1 MSIVRLDKVTF
12 VGLAEDRDPLL
23 RNLQELG
30 CLHIEPFVTEC
41 ESQNVSAP
49 VTSAGAREALQF
61 LQACP
66 QRRRQSTD
74 TARFDALE
82 IERKVLEV
90 RQRLQALSDER
101 DFLIKRIQ
109 DMRPWGNF
117 EFSPLSEMGGLRL
130 WFYVVPHRDMV
141 LLRDIPMAHEIVK
154 KDSRYCYVAAVSES
168 EPEGMPVNRTHV
180 GNRPR
185 HELEARLEEVELA
198 IEDVQAERAYLT
210 RWYSLL
216 RDNIAILEDKATL
229 AAAQYQ
235 TYSRAGMF
243 ALRGWVP
250 HESIKALAVHA
261 HNHRLH
267 MDVQEVQADD
277 SPPTYLDNPPWL
289 AAGEDLVNFY
299 MTPGYRTWDPS
310 QIVFFSFA
318 LFFAMIL
325 ADAGYALLLGALLLS
340 FWRKMGASPGGR
352 RYRPLCLTIVFFSV
366 LYGMLIGSY
375 FGVTPA
381 DGTVLS
387 TAHVVDMSNSN
398 LMMVISVF
406 IGCIHVIIAAALDAA
421 RHKNPVEGLES
432 VGWACI
438 VTAGLSFLVSTAFA
452 PDVLKPLS
460 VVLAG
465 VGALLVLLFAA
476 PFEKPLPRLLKGLL
490 GLTKLSGAFG
500 DVLSYLRLFA
510 LGLASGS
517 LAAEFNHMA
526 IGINDAM
533 PGVGLF
539 FSLLV
544 LFLGHVVNLVLGLAS
559 ALIHGLRLNVIEFF
573 NWGLKEE
580 GFLFKP
586 FRRTE
591 R

>member
-12 VGLAEDRDPLL
+12 VGLTEDRERLL
-23 RNLQELG
+23 QDLQELG
-30 CLHIEPFVTEC
+30 CLHIEPFVAES
-41 ESQNVSAP
+41 ESQN
-49 VTSAGAREALQF
+49 TLGTCAGAREALQF
-61 LQACP
+61 LHDYP
-66 QRRRQSTD
+66 QRRRQIRD
-74 TARFDALE
+74 DARFDALE
-82 IERKVLEV
+82 TERKVLDV
-90 RQRLQALSDER
+90 RQRLQVLSDER
-101 DFLIKRIQ
+101 DFLVKRIQ
-109 DMRPWGNF
+109 DMRPWGDF
-117 EFSPLSEMGGLRL
+117 EFSPLPEMGGLRL
-130 WFYVVPHRDMV
+130 WFYAIPHRDMV
-141 LLRDIPMAHEIVK
+141 LIRDLPLVHEIVK
-154 KDSRYCYVAAVSES
+154 KDSRYAYVVVISES
-168 EPEGMPVNRTHV
+168 EPEGLPVNRTHI
-180 GNRPR
+180 GSQPR

-216 RDNIAILEDKATL
+216 RDNIATLEDKAAL
-229 AAAQYQ
+229 AAAQNQSY
-235 TYSRAGMF
+235 TRTGMF
-243 ALRGWVP
+243 ALRGWAP
-250 HESIKALAVHA
+250 HARLAELEGYARRHGVLIDA
-261 HNHRLH
+261 R
-267 MDVQEVQADD
+267 EVQPDD

-289 AAGEDLVNFY
+289 AAGESLVNFY

-310 QIVFFSFA
+310 QVVFISFA

-325 ADAGYALLLGALLLS
+325 ADAGYALLLGAFLLS

-352 RYRPLCLTIVFFSV
+352 RFRPLCLAIVVFSV

-381 DGTVLS
+381 DGTLLAAVHVL
-387 TAHVVDMSNSN
+387 DMSDSN
-398 LMMVISVF
+398 LMMVISVY
-406 IGCIHVIIAAALDAA
+406 IGCIHVILAAALDAA
-421 RHKNPVEGLES
+421 RYKNRVEGLAS

-438 VTAGLSFLVSTAFA
+438 VSAGLVFLMSTAFA

-460 VVLAG
+460 VLLAG
-465 VGALLVLLFAA
+465 VGALLVLLFSAS
-476 PFEKPLPRLLKGLL
+476 FEKPVPRLLMGLL

-526 IGINDAM
+526 MGINDAM

-539 FSLLV
+539 FAFLV
-544 LFLGHVVNLVLGLAS
+544 LFLGHAVNLLLGLAS
-559 ALIHGLRLNVIEFF
+559 AVIHGLRLNVIEFF

-580 GFLFKP
+580 GSLFKA
-586 FRRTE
+586 FRRSE

>member
-12 VGLAEDRDPLL
+12 VGLTEDRDPLL
-23 RNLQELG
+23 HNLQELG
-30 CLHIEPFVTEC
+30 CLHIEPFSAEC
-41 ESQNVSAP
+41 QSQNPAGSSAE
-49 VTSAGAREALQF
+49 AREALKF
-61 LQACP
+61 LKACP

-74 TARFDALE
+74 TGRFDALE
-82 IERKVLEV
+82 VERKVLDAK
-90 RQRLQALSDER
+90 QRLHALSDER

-109 DMRPWGNF
+109 DMRPWGDF
-117 EFSPLSEMGGLRL
+117 EFSPLPEMGGLRL
-130 WFYVVPHRDMV
+130 WFYVVPHRDWV
-141 LLRDIPMAHEIVK
+141 LISTLPLPHQIVK
-154 KDSRYCYVAAVSES
+154 KDNRHRYVVVVSES
-168 EPEGMPVNRTHV
+168 EPEGLPANRTHI

-185 HELEARLEEVELA
+185 HELEAHLEEVELA

-216 RDNIAILEDKATL
+216 RDNVAILEDKAAL
-229 AAAQYQ
+229 AAAQNQIY
-235 TYSRAGMF
+235 TRSDMF

-250 HESIKALAVHA
+250 HEGIQALETYA
-261 HNHRLH
+261 HSHGLH
-267 MDVQEVQADD
+267 MDVQEAQPDD

-310 QIVFFSFA
+310 QIVYFSFA

-325 ADAGYALLLGALLLS
+325 ADAGYAFLLGALLLF

-352 RYRPLCLTIVFFSV
+352 RYRPLCLTIVVFSV

-375 FGVTPA
+375 FGVPPA
-381 DGTVLS
+381 GGTFLAS
-387 TAHVVDMSNSN
+387 FHLVDMSDSN
-398 LMMVISVF
+398 LMMEISVV
-406 IGCIHVIIAAALDAA
+406 IGCIHVILAASLDAA
-421 RHKNPVEGLES
+421 RHKNRVEGLAS
-432 VGWACI
+432 VGWSSI
-438 VTAGLSFLVSTAFA
+438 VAGGLAFLVSTAFA

-460 VVLAG
+460 VILAA
-465 VGALLVLLFAA
+465 VGALLVLLFTA
-476 PFEKPLPRLLKGLL
+476 PFEKPLSRFLKGLL

-526 IGINDAM
+526 MGINDAM

-539 FSLLV
+539 FAFLV
-544 LFLGHVVNLVLGLAS
+544 LFLGHAVNLILGLAS
-559 ALIHGLRLNVIEFF
+559 AFIHGLRLNVIEFF

-580 GFLFKP
+580 GSSFKP

>member
-12 VGLAEDRDPLL
+12 VGLTEDRERLL
-23 RNLQELG
+23 QDLQELG
-30 CLHIEPFVTEC
+30 CLHIEPFAAES
-41 ESQNVSAP
+41 ESQNVPS
-49 VTSAGAREALQF
+49 TSAVAREALQF
-61 LQACP
+61 LKACP

-74 TARFDALE
+74 TSRFDALE
-82 IERKVLEV
+82 VERKVLDV

-101 DFLIKRIQ
+101 DFLLKRIQ
-109 DMRPWGNF
+109 DLRPSGDF
-117 EFSPLSEMGGLRL
+117 EFSPLPEMGGLRL
-130 WFYVVPHRDMV
+130 WFYAIPHRDMA
-141 LLRDIPMAHEIVK
+141 LIKDLRLVHEIVK
-154 KDSRYCYVAAVSES
+154 KDNRYGYVVVISEN
-168 EPEGMPVNRTHV
+168 EPEGMPVNRTHI

-185 HELEARLEEVELA
+185 HELESRLEEVELA

-210 RWYSLL
+210 RWYTLL
-216 RDNIAILEDKATL
+216 RDNVAILEDKAAL
-229 AAAQYQ
+229 AAAQNQ

-243 ALRGWVP
+243 ALRGWAP
-250 HESIKALAVHA
+250 HPRLEELESYARRHGVH
-261 HNHRLH
+261 L
-267 MDVQEVQADD
+267 DVQEAQPDD

-310 QIVFFSFA
+310 QIVFISFA

-352 RYRPLCLTIVFFSV
+352 RYRPLCLAIVVFSL

-375 FGVTPA
+375 FGLTPA
-381 DGTVLS
+381 DGTFLAS
-387 TAHVVDMSNSN
+387 FHLVDMSDSN
-398 LMMVISVF
+398 LMMEISVF
-406 IGCIHVIIAAALDAA
+406 IGCVHVILAASLDAA
-421 RHKNPVEGLES
+421 RHKNRVEGLAS
-432 VGWACI
+432 VGWASI
-438 VTAGLSFLVSTAFA
+438 VAGGLAFLVSTAFT

-460 VVLAG
+460 VLLAG
-465 VGALLVLLFAA
+465 VGALLVLLFSA
-476 PFEKPLPRLLKGLL
+476 PFDKPVPRVLMGLL

-517 LAAEFNHMA
+517 LATEFNHMA
-526 IGINDAM
+526 AGIHDAM
-533 PGVGLF
+533 PEIGLF
-539 FSLLV
+539 FALLV
-544 LFLGHVVNLVLGLAS
+544 LFLGHAVNLLLGLAS
-559 ALIHGLRLNVIEFF
+559 AVIHGLRLNVIEFF

-580 GFLFKP
+580 GSLFKP